1 MNSIVT
7 TRQSLVPTTI
17 TEMEMFAEKLSKSI
31 LVPKDYQGKP
41 ANCFVAIQW
50 GMELGLAP
58 LQALQNIA
66 VINGK
71 PAVYGDSLLAMV
83 RADDRCMGVKETQEG
98 GVATCVVKRR
108 LSDGSI
114 EEVKRTFSMK
124 QAQQAGL
131 SNRPTW
137 KAYPDR
143 MLQHRARGNALR
155 DAFPDVLLGI
165 VTSEEAQDY
174 DEPKDITP
182 IREAVSAPTIQE
194 LTGEKQIANIT
205 VNSSP
210 EETGKAL
217 EAWGVKTTE
226 AEEAEVVPVKEEEPT
241 ESIFD
246 KYLENIP
253 PKKEEPIVPESFEL
267 CVPNKK
273 PTTYQDPLNYRD
285 SYLDWLLKVVQSS
298 GLTPAEKRTK
308 MKELEQANAQTFEIV
323 PEEMAKELKEKRIS
337 YNKGL
342 SIEEKQNGTG

>member
-7 TRQSLVPTTI
+7 TRQSLVPTTM
-17 TEMEMFAEKLSKSI
+17 TEMELFAEKLSKSI

-50 GMELGLAP
+50 GLECGLAP
-58 LQALQNIA
+58 LQALQSIA

-71 PAVYGDSLLAMV
+71 PSMYGDALLAMV
-83 RADDRCMGVKETQEG
+83 RADSRCLGVHEAQEG
-98 GVATCVVKRR
+98 GVATCIIKRR
-108 LSDGSI
+108 HSDGSI

-124 QAQQAGL
+124 QAQQAQL
-131 SNRPTW
+131 ANRPTW
-137 KAYPDR
+137 KAYPER
-143 MLQHRARGNALR
+143 MLQHRARGNAIR
-155 DAFPDVLLGI
+155 DAFPDVIHGLI
-165 VTSEEAQDY
+165 SAEEAQDY
-174 DEPKDITP
+174 DEPKDVTP
-182 IREAVSAPTIQE
+182 VQEAVAPPKIE
-194 LTGEKQIANIT
+194 ALTEPK
-205 VNSSP
+205 V
-210 EETGKAL
+210 
-217 EAWGVKTTE
+217 
-226 AEEAEVVPVKEEEPT
+226 EEAELVPVKEEEPT